1 MQNWIPQPLPGSPP
15 ALVAVGLAAPS
26 AGGFEDD
33 GSRRFE
39 NDTDSTVW
47 VGHNRRGAAGFD
59 LGLTGWTE
67 VGAHDDAVYSTG
79 GCIVVGE
86 TVAARAPDEA
96 NIIDR
101 RVITPPNKDADD
113 PFCSDWTRSGVGN
126 HD

>member
-1 MQNWIPQPLPGSPP
+1 MRCRRRCIAF
-15 ALVAVGLAAPS
+15 ALVAVGLATPT
-26 AGGFEDD
+26 AGCFEDD
-33 GSRRFE
+33 GSRGFE

-47 VGHNRRGAAGFD
+47 VGHNRRGEAGFD

-67 VGAHDDAVYSTG
+67 VGAHEEAVYSSG

-86 TVAARAPDEA
+86 IVVATAPNEA

-101 RVITPPNKDADD
+101 RLIAPPNEDADD
-113 PFCSDWTRSGVGN
+113 PLCSDWTWSGVGD